1 MRTPTARKLPSGSW
15 FCRVRVGG
23 KDVPITKP
31 TEAEAIAEAV
41 TVKLGLADAAQAAKH
56 EASGITLEQAIGN
69 YISVRQNV
77 LSPATIRGYRI
88 VQKYRFQKASNRRL
102 SDITDQQWQQIVNA
116 ESRVC
121 SAKTVKNAWGL
132 VSSVIT
138 ETTGRK
144 VKVRLPQSVEKDP
157 PFFGS
162 GSNHHFCQGHQGIR
176 N

>member
-132 VSSVIT
+132 LALSL
-138 ETTGRK
+138 RK
-144 VKVRLPQSVEKDP
+144 QQGEK
-157 PFFGS
+157 
-162 GSNHHFCQGHQGIR
+162 
-176 N
+176 

>member
-23 KDVPITKP
+23 KDVSITKP

-41 TVKLGLADAAQAAKH
+41 AVKLGLTDAAQAAKH
-56 EASGITLEQAIGN
+56 EAHDITLEQAISN
-69 YISVRQNV
+69 YISARQNV
-77 LSPATIRGYRI
+77 ASPSTIRGYRI

-102 SDITDQQWQQIVNA
+102 ADITDQQWQQIVNA

-144 VKVRLPQSVEKDP
+144 VKVRLPQTVEKDR
-157 PFFGS
+157 PFLDPD
-162 GSNHHFCQGHQGIR
+162 
-176 N
+176 